1 MTKIDKEAYQ
11 ERLRRMTEVFSEI
24 VGHADQVS
32 KGRCPYMNR
41 KRLCT
46 AAFRCRNQRPD
57 PAGGDQP
64 VCGHDGTFDY
74 RLAWESRPDSY
85 DKVREKLRRIRAD
98 AARRRASGS
107 TPE

>member
-1 MTKIDKEAYQ
+1 MTKIDKEAYH

-32 KGRCPYMNR
+32 KERCPYMNR
-41 KRLCT
+41 QRLCT
-46 AAFRCRNQRPD
+46 AAFRCRNQRRTE
-57 PAGGDQP
+57 GGTQAT
-64 VCGHDGTFDY
+64 CGHDGTFDY

-85 DKVREKLRRIRAD
+85 DKVRDKLRRIRAD
-98 AARRRASGS
+98 AARRRASKS